1 MAHDRQRFRL
11 SRQGLMLALISAAF
25 AGDDA
30 LAQTAARV
38 DFAVGSVTAVGQDG
52 RMRALGKGA
61 EVMTGDRVETA
72 AAGRAQLRF
81 TDGAYVSLQPNTTFE
96 VRDYHFTGRT
106 DGSERGVFGL
116 LRGAFRTVTGLI
128 GRVNRGAYQIQTPTA
143 TVGIRGTGG
152 VIALLDDGTLRVTGT
167 SGTWFINKPNQKQLD
182 VPAGKV
188 GEASPAPGEDP
199 VETTEEPILAPPQ
212 PEERQ
217 IAGVEKFPLPSG
229 PAQFVAGNDVNAQGE
244 YTAIV
249 GTGSSSAQSPVT
261 PPLSLDGFFDAVGYV
276 THDPVTPNVVI
287 GPQLYGADGRFDP
300 VSGLTPSQG
309 KLQDFATPNFA
320 SPSEQWTLNGGTH
333 AEHGVVFVP
342 STNDQLIMAWGRWI
356 GQIDMNSVP
365 YANFGPVAG
374 LHYIV
379 GLPTLSTQIPTG
391 VQFTYNMI
399 GATAP
404 TDGVSSPGTFNG
416 TLVGD
421 FLNGTVGL
429 QGTANV
435 GGLAYSFQTVG
446 FTTTGPNPNGIPINV
461 TPTSN
466 NFAQSGLGPISFTG
480 GCASGCATDVKGA
493 FYGNSA
499 SHAGIVYRINSFGS
513 GEVGGAAAFAR

>member
-52 RMRALGKGA
+52 RLRALGKGA

-212 PEERQ
+212 PGERQ

-229 PAQFVAGNDVNAQGE
+229 PAVLVAGNDVNAQGE

-249 GTGSSSAQSPVT
+249 GTTSSTAPSPVT
-261 PPLSLDGFFDAVGYV
+261 PPLSLDGFFDAVV
-276 THDPVTPNVVI
+276 FSKQVSDTFVD
-287 GPQLYGADGRFDP
+287 GPYLVAGEGKFDP
-300 VSGLTPSQG
+300 PVGLTPSQG
-309 KLQDFATPNFA
+309 KLQDAASPNFA
-320 SPSEQWTLNGGTH
+320 SPTERFTLQAGGAH
-333 AEHGVVFVP
+333 AEHGVAFEP
-342 STNDQLIMAWGRWI
+342 STQDVLVMAWGRWI
-356 GQIDMNSVP
+356 GPVDGIASASPFSVT
-365 YANFGPVAG
+365 YAPEQG
-374 LHYIV
+374 LHYII
-379 GLPTLSTQIPTG
+379 GLPTLPIQIPTAG
-391 VQFTYNMI
+391 TFTYNLV

-404 TDGVSSPGTFNG
+404 TDGLSPPGSFTG
-416 TLVGD
+416 TLVGN
-421 FLNGTVGL
+421 FISASPTVDV
-429 QGTANV
+429 QGSAAV
-435 GGLAYSFQTVG
+435 GGQVYTFQGSGITV
-446 FTTTGPNPNGIPINV
+446 NV
-461 TPTSN
+461 TATSN
-466 NFAQSGLGPISFTG
+466 NFSAAGLGPIAASPG
-480 GCASGCATDVKGA
+480 SGCSSGCTTDLKGA
-493 FYGNSA
+493 FYGTGA
-499 SHAGIVYRINSFGS
+499 SHAGFVYKISATGAA
-513 GEVGGAAAFAR
+513 EVTGAAAFAK